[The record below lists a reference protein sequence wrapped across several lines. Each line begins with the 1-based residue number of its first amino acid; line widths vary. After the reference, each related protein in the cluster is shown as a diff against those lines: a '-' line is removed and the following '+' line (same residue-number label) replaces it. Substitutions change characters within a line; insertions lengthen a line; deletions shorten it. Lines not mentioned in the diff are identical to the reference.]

1 MPKRKTIQQKEIER
15 VTRNAL
21 DELGRKIVVTA
32 RRASK
37 VGDWSKLSPSQKA
50 KRNIHLRDSGN
61 YAVKPFNT
69 LTVSQNFY
77 GQYNTPKG
85 QKTPTDR
92 KGLKNTPLRNAIAEF
107 YPEAKNVFIKNMI
120 ELLKSPVVIKK

>member
-69 LTVSQNFY
+69 LT
-77 GQYNTPKG
+77 
-85 QKTPTDR
+85 
-92 KGLKNTPLRNAIAEF
+92 A
-107 YPEAKNVFIKNMI
+107 
-120 ELLKSPVVIKK
+120 